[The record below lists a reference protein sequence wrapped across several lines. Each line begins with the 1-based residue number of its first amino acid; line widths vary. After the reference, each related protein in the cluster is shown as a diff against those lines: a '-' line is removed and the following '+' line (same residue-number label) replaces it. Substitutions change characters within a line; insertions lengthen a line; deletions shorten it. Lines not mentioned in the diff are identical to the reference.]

1 MKAIRFPRGSTALF
15 LARFLVILGT
25 GLWVFRPALSAGW
38 LWDDNQEVTANPVL
52 PDPSGLA
59 KIWSGS
65 VGADYFPLKTTV
77 QWFEWRL
84 WGADP
89 AGYHAVSVALHLL
102 GALLFWRLLRR
113 LGLESAWIGG
123 LLFAVHPLVVESVAW
138 AAELKNTLSL
148 PLLLL
153 AMTAYADYEVKGRS
167 RDYGLSL
174 LWFILAMLAKSSVIM
189 FPAVIL
195 LQAWWRRGRVG
206 GRDLRASVPFFA
218 VSLLLGLVT
227 VWFQHHRAQETELV
241 LAGGFLSR
249 LACAGLALT
258 FYLGQCLWPAGLSP
272 IYPRW
277 VVDPPAAW
285 QWLPWLAWAGAAA
298 WLWTKRAGWG
308 RPVLFALG
316 FFALNLLPVL
326 GLVTNTYMRITWVA
340 DHFAYISIL
349 GLIGLAVAALDRWP
363 GVWAR
368 GLVVTAVAI
377 ALGAQSRAYAAV
389 FHDEETLWTYTLRQ
403 NPAAWSA
410 HYNLANRLAQR
421 HALAEAEEHY
431 RAALRLVPDF
441 TDAHFNLGNDLFLE
455 GRLQAAADQYLET
468 LRLDP
473 GYAYGHVGLG
483 NLLMLDGRAREAVP
497 QYEEAHRLKPAD
509 PGIEANLEAA
519 RRAAAAGGS
528 P

>member
-1 MKAIRFPRGSTALF
+1 MNASRILRGSTALP
-15 LARFLVILGT
+15 LARVLLILGA
-25 GLWVFRPALSAGW
+25 GLLVFRPALSAGW

-52 PDPSGLA
+52 PDPAGLA
-59 KIWSGS
+59 KIWAGS
-65 VGADYFPLKTTV
+65 AGADYFPLKTTV

-89 AGYHAVSVALHLL
+89 AGYHAVSVVLHLL
-102 GALLFWRLLRR
+102 SALLFWRLLCR
-113 LGLESAWIGG
+113 LGLEAAWIGG

-153 AMTAYADYEVKGRS
+153 AMTAYADFDARGRC

-174 LWFILAMLAKSSVIM
+174 LWFLLALLAKSSVVM
-189 FPAVIL
+189 FPCVIL
-195 LQAWWRRGRVG
+195 LHAWWRRGRIG
-206 GRDLRASVPFFA
+206 GRDLRASAPFFA
-218 VSLLLGLVT
+218 LSLVLGLVT

-241 LAGGFLSR
+241 LAGGLLSR
-249 LACAGLALT
+249 LACAGMALT
-258 FYLGQCLWPAGLSP
+258 FYLGKCLWPVGLSP

-277 VVDPPAAW
+277 AVDPPAPW
-285 QWLPWLAWAGAAA
+285 QWLPWLAWGAAA
-298 WLWTKRAGWG
+298 AWFWTRRAGWG
-308 RPVLFALG
+308 RAALFGLG
-316 FFALNLLPVL
+316 FFALNLVPVL
-326 GLVTNTYMRITWVA
+326 GFATNTYMRISWVA
-340 DHFAYISIL
+340 DHFAYIAIL
-349 GLIGLAVAALDRWP
+349 GVIGLAVAGLDRWRV
-363 GVWAR
+363 GWVKRAAI
-368 GLVVTAVAI
+368 GAVVAV
-377 ALGAQSRAYAAV
+377 LFVQSRAYTAV
-389 FHDEETLWTYTLRQ
+389 FHDEETLWTCTLRQ
-403 NPAAWSA
+403 NPGAWPA

-431 RAALRLVPDF
+431 RAALKLVPDF
-441 TDAHFNLGNDLFLE
+441 TDAHFNLGNDLFLQ
-455 GRLQAAADQYLET
+455 GKLQAAADQYLET

-483 NLLMLDGRAREAVP
+483 NLLMFSGRAREAVP
-497 QYEEAHRLKPAD
+497 QYAEAHRLKPAD